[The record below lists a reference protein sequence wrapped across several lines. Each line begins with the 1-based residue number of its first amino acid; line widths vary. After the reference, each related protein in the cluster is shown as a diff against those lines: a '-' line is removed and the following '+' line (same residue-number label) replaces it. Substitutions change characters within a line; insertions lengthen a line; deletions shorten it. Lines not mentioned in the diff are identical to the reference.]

1 MPVRCFQGRP
11 PMVDERTQA
20 KKDSLKEVDAA
31 LKETPAMPPYPYGL
45 QSWGNA
51 YQPHPMSGKALLGG
65 AKIQS
70 GNKIS
75 SGRNKGKTRRKW
87 FPYITAVKLRSE
99 ALDKELTLLVT
110 RSCIRTIN
118 KCGGLDQ
125 YLMGEKPARLKE
137 LGTFGWKLRWL
148 VLNSEPLRAQFN
160 NQMEKTAA
168 SQADSFEKA
177 LANPSIREQL
187 LKSQSEAW
195 QKLKDKEA
203 RFERMV
209 KRSWEGKDKHEYEF
223 KENSALKRVDP
234 QSFFALDDMQKY
246 LDVKIRP

>member
-1 MPVRCFQGRP
+1 
-11 PMVDERTQA
+11 
-20 KKDSLKEVDAA
+20 
-31 LKETPAMPPYPYGL
+31 MPPYPYGL

-51 YQPHPMSGKALLGG
+51 YQPHPMAGKALLGG

-87 FPYITAVKLRSE
+87 YPYITAVKLRSE

-110 RSCIRTIN
+110 RSCIRTIT

-137 LGTFGWKLRWL
+137 LGPFGWKLRWL
-148 VLNSEPLRAQFN
+148 VLNSEPVRTQFGIQLAERN
-160 NQMEKTAA
+160 VP
-168 SQADSFEKA
+168 QAVSFEEA
-177 LANPSIREQL
+177 LSIPSIREEL

-195 QKLKDKEA
+195 QKMKLKEG
-203 RFERMV
+203 RFEKMV
-209 KRSWEGKDKHEYEF
+209 KQQWQGKDKHEYEF
-223 KENSALKRVDP
+223 TENSSLKKVDP
-234 QSFFALDDMQKY
+234 QKFFAHDDMLEVLKD
-246 LDVKIRP
+246 LSIKAKS